1 MEININSSNFESEVV
16 KSDKPVLI
24 DFWAPWC
31 GPCQIIAPAVEEL
44 AKEYA
49 DKLKVGKVNVDE
61 APDLAT
67 QFSIMSI
74 PALMLF
80 KDGQVM
86 EKKVGAMQKD
96 ELVQFVAP
104 YLG

>member
-1 MEININSSNFESEVV
+1 MEININSSNFENEVV

-31 GPCQIIAPAVEEL
+31 GPCQMIAPAVEEL

>member
-1 MEININSSNFESEVV
+1 MEVNINGSNFESEVL

-31 GPCQIIAPAVEEL
+31 GPCQMIAPTIKEL
-44 AKEYA
+44 AQEYA
-49 DKLKVGKVNVDE
+49 DRLKVGKINVDE

-67 QFSIMSI
+67 QFSVMSI
-74 PALMLF
+74 PAIMLF
-80 KDGQVM
+80 KGGQVM
-86 EKKVGAMQKD
+86 EKKVGALQKD
-96 ELVQFVAP
+96 ELIEFITP